1 MKRSRKVS
9 LSLFDCLNVAFMLGI
24 IFIMLYPLYYM
35 AIVSISNGGS
45 VSRGEVGFLP
55 VDITWKAYEIVF
67 TDAPIVQAFWNT
79 LLYTTVGVAI
89 NLTMTCLCAYPLSRK
104 SFHGRNVFAMLIVF
118 TMFFDGGLIPK
129 YLLIDSLGMINTIWA
144 IVLPPSISIMYMVM
158 MRTFFQEIPEALHE
172 SAYIDGAND
181 WTVFRKV
188 VLPLSVPLMA
198 TMTLFYAVGHWN
210 SFFSAL
216 VYLNDRSKYPLQ
228 IILRSIVVEGDTSNQ
243 ATEMSGISGSL
254 IISQNIKYAVVIIAI
269 LPILLLYPFLQKYFV
284 KGAMVGSLKG

>member
-1 MKRSRKVS
+1 
-9 LSLFDCLNVAFMLGI
+9 MLVI
-24 IFIMLYPLYYM
+24 VFVMLYPLYYM
-35 AIVSISNGGS
+35 AIVSVSSGGA
-45 VSRGEVGFLP
+45 VSRGEVGMLP
-55 VDITWKAYEIVF
+55 IGITWKAYEIVF
-67 TDAPIVQAFWNT
+67 TDAPIVRAYGNT

-89 NLTMTCLCAYPLSRK
+89 NLVMTCLCAYPLSRRTFYGK
-104 SFHGRNVFAMLIVF
+104 EVFAMLIVF

-129 YLLIDSLGMINTIWA
+129 YLVIDKLGMINSIWA
-144 IVLPPSISIMYMVM
+144 IVLPPAVSVMYMVM
-158 MRTFFQEIPEALHE
+158 MRTFFQQIPEALQE

-216 VYLNDRSKYPLQ
+216 VYLNERSKYPVQ
-228 IILRSIVVEGDTSNQ
+228 IILRSIVVEGDTSSQVAEINTSN
-243 ATEMSGISGSL
+243 AAIV
-254 IISQNIKYAVVIIAI
+254 SQNIKYAVVITAI
-269 LPILLLYPFLQKYFV
+269 LPILILYPFLQKYFV

>member
-1 MKRSRKVS
+1 
-9 LSLFDCLNVAFMLGI
+9 MLGI

-55 VDITWKAYEIVF
+55 IDITWKAYEIVF

-104 SFHGRNVFAMLIVF
+104 SFYGRNVFAMLIVF

-216 VYLNDRSKYPLQ
+216 IYLNDKSKYPLQ

-243 ATEMSGISGSL
+243 ATEISGISGSL
-254 IISQNIKYAVVIIAI
+254 VISQNIKYAVVIIAI